1 MKNFALCGV
10 VGYLR
15 PVIALRMRVPTESI
29 QFGRVA
35 EWQTLRRTKKAARQ
49 AALHVVPCGFDSRL
63 AHQSSGDR
71 VCHGR
76 SRYASATR
84 GRCVGKF

>member
-10 VGYLR
+10 ESRHALSEQHAITLGPVARMESPIQEFGSGASTGSLSRSSDR
-15 PVIALRMRVPTESI
+15 PESI
-29 QFGRVA
+29 
-35 EWQTLRRTKKAARQ
+35 
-49 AALHVVPCGFDSRL
+49 
-63 AHQSSGDR
+63 QSSGDR